1 MAVELQDGNLQ
12 RAQPETACHTPLWTG
27 LFGEDV
33 ELNSK
38 AGEERLNQL
47 DRYFEAVQ
55 SVILARQHPVTSRSN
70 YWLRRASHNSEND
83 HLVCLRSGLH
93 KTVEL
98 SASALSSRSV
108 ALSCAMGI
116 TSKRESATTRRWQL

>member
-1 MAVELQDGNLQ
+1 MKTRENLILC
-12 RAQPETACHTPLWTG
+12 ACNGAIRRRQFSLSAARDLHQLA
-27 LFGEDV
+27 
-33 ELNSK
+33 K
-38 AGEERLNQL
+38 RL
-47 DRYFEAVQ
+47 
-55 SVILARQHPVTSRSN
+55 HSRSN
-70 YWLRRASHNSEND
+70 YRLRRTSHNSEND
-83 HLVCLRSGLH
+83 HLVCLRSGLR